1 MHTLH
6 ARPPADALL
15 LDDTNALLSV
25 TADWANELRATG
37 LNVDVL
43 EWRSRPHWK
52 HRPVVTEKVFTRL
65 KAAVVDA
72 GRPVAIGRG
81 DGAATVYRLLAADA
95 VRAAVLIGTTDIP
108 PAVMKTHAPILLMD
122 DDRTP
127 EPQVDAL
134 REAGICDQQTVDDGF
149 DALLE
154 NERIECVAQYIHDW
168 LSFHQLLTR

>member
-6 ARPPADALL
+6 GRPTADVLL
-15 LDDTNALLSV
+15 LDDTNALDSV
-25 TADWANELRATG
+25 TAGWASELRATG
-37 LNVDVL
+37 LNLQVL
-43 EWRSRPHWK
+43 EWRSRSRK
-52 HRPVVTEKVFTRL
+52 HPATVTEKAFTRL
-65 KAAVVDA
+65 KAAVVAA

-95 VRAAVLIGTTDIP
+95 VRGAVLIGTTDIP
-108 PAVMKTHAPILLMD
+108 PAVMKMHAPILLVD

-127 EPQVDAL
+127 EPQVEAL
-134 REAGICDQQTVDDGF
+134 REEGICDQQTVDDGF

-154 NERIECVAQYIHDW
+154 NERIECVAQYIRDW